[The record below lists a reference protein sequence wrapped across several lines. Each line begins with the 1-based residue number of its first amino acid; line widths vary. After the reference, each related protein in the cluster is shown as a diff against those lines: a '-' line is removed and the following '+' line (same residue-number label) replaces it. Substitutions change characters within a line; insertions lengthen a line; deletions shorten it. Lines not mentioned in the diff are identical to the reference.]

1 MQQRN
6 VMLSASWFSPEEAE
20 FLEKVKASLHAN
32 ETISDFSW
40 CLDKDGQWGETDVT
54 LHPEVALDQL
64 WSTRTF
70 LNDVTS
76 VKNAEV
82 IVHMIV
88 PGHEDTGSTAE
99 AAMAY
104 AWGTPVLAV
113 LPDQD
118 YDDMKALKAEI
129 KTHGYRDELLSEI
142 KRLGVNLMPA
152 KLADVV
158 IPYRELATY
167 NFGHLRNRPY
177 DGPCY

>member
-54 LHPEVALDQL
+54 LYPEVASDLL
-64 WSTRTF
+64 WRTRTW
-70 LNDVTS
+70 LNDVTA

-88 PGHEDTGSTAE
+88 PGHEDTGSSCE

-104 AWGTPVLAV
+104 AWGKPIVAV
-113 LPDQD
+113 IPDKD
-118 YDDMKALKAEI
+118 YDEK
-129 KTHGYRDELLSEI
+129 KTPI
-142 KRLGVNLMPA
+142 NLMPA
-152 KLADVV
+152 MQADVV
-158 IPYRELATY
+158 IPHRELATY

>member
-20 FLEKVKASLHAN
+20 FLEKVKDSLHTN

-54 LHPEVALDQL
+54 LHPEVASDLL
-64 WSTRTF
+64 WRSRTF

-82 IVHMIV
+82 IVLMMV
-88 PGHEDTGSTAE
+88 PGHEDTGAVSE
-99 AAMAY
+99 ASMAY
-104 AWGTPVLAV
+104 AWGKPVVMV
-113 LPDQD
+113 LPDAD
-118 YDDMKALKAEI
+118 YDN
-129 KTHGYRDELLSEI
+129 KTI
-142 KRLGVNLMPA
+142 PINLMPSM
-152 KLADVV
+152 LADVV

-177 DGPCY
+177 DGPCF